1 MVPRSLDII
10 LCYRY
15 VINVQITKILGK
27 YIVEFCSLLVGVGAC
42 YVPNHWTNDELLIIA
57 LLATDSSGI

>member
-15 VINVQITKILGK
+15 VINVQITNMLGK

-42 YVPNHWTNDELLIIA
+42 YVPNH
-57 LLATDSSGI
+57 